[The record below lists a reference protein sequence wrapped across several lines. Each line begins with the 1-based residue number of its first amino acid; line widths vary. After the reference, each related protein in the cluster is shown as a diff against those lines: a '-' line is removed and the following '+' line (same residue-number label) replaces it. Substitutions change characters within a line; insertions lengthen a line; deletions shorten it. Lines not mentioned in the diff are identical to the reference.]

1 MDALQAY
8 TSDFSGA
15 ESDGSG
21 EEQPKSVAAEAAED
35 VETIAEQRLFQ
46 LGGSEVG
53 VLSFLMSCPPL
64 TKLKICRNSIV
75 AADLEEAWWEDGGT
89 EYHYLTRS
97 LPLLHRGTI
106 DDQIKAGAIDAN
118 TICWEESTFTSCAHE
133 RFSHADLAELLVLIF
148 GAAVFIC
155 QEQPGVWMIQSAADF
170 VDLPTPSICCL
181 SRIQDEAQQYLS
193 LSETVSAALSVKLCL
208 ADDADFQWDYPQV
221 SECGGNSEDEH
232 TTVQVP
238 FRSGHGKLEG
248 YFDGN
253 GQQLGAWDT
262 YTAFWSEAKPPKSLW
277 AGCQVST
284 PGAKNGA
291 VLVRILSGKKKGG
304 SRGAQQACYVCLLY
318 KIDCT
323 SGSPWIYATMPN
335 ITKVLD
341 YNVDPPAF
349 LEVSAETMSKIEVE
363 LRSFHPASVSGAVQQ
378 AGSAIPVEF
387 KSERKRKRSI

>member
-118 TICWEESTFTSCAHE
+118 TICWEEPTFTSCADE

-193 LSETVSAALSVKLCL
+193 LK
-208 ADDADFQWDYPQV
+208 
-221 SECGGNSEDEH
+221 
-232 TTVQVP
+232 
-238 FRSGHGKLEG
+238 
-248 YFDGN
+248 
-253 GQQLGAWDT
+253 
-262 YTAFWSEAKPPKSLW
+262 
-277 AGCQVST
+277 
-284 PGAKNGA
+284 
-291 VLVRILSGKKKGG
+291 
-304 SRGAQQACYVCLLY
+304 
-318 KIDCT
+318 
-323 SGSPWIYATMPN
+323 
-335 ITKVLD
+335 
-341 YNVDPPAF
+341 
-349 LEVSAETMSKIEVE
+349 
-363 LRSFHPASVSGAVQQ
+363 
-378 AGSAIPVEF
+378 
-387 KSERKRKRSI
+387 